1 MDWYLAVLKRY
12 ADFSGRARRREY
24 WMFALINSL
33 IAFGLAGLGLVIRPA
48 MVLYLVYLL
57 AMFIPSFAVGFR
69 RLHDTGRSAWWF
81 LILLV
86 PVVGAIVF
94 LVWLCQD
101 SKPGANQWGPNPKE
115 LAVEASPAF

>member
-1 MDWYLAVLKRY
+1 MEWYLAVLKKY

-24 WMFALINSL
+24 WMFVLINFL
-33 IAFGLAGLGLVIRPA
+33 IASGLTVLGMVIHPA
-48 MVLYLVYLL
+48 MALYVLYLI
-57 AMFIPSFAVGFR
+57 AMFIPSLAVGFR

-86 PVVGAIVF
+86 PFIGAIVF

-101 SKPGANQWGPNPKE
+101 GKPGGNQWGPNPKE
-115 LAVEASPAF
+115 QAVEAAPAF